1 MKNLFLCFYKRR
13 FRTMAKFTQLEKER
27 IKKELFEVAYRF
39 FVEKGFK
46 STSLEDITSSVGIA
60 KSTFYVFF
68 QSKEMLY
75 MELLSHEGE
84 QIENQVW
91 PKVLAAE
98 DIRSAIK
105 IYLDEMALEL
115 ENKILTQRLIYDLEE
130 YKLVSRKLNPEYVGS
145 ENLRSIT
152 PLMDFIR
159 SRQDSKEIIDEEPSV
174 IAGVLRAALLI
185 GSQKGDLLEYN
196 YEMIRELLF
205 EAVADRITR
214 SYSV

>member
-1 MKNLFLCFYKRR
+1 
-13 FRTMAKFTQLEKER
+13 MAKFTQLEKER

-205 EAVADRITR
+205 DAVADRITR
-214 SYSV
+214 SYLV

>member
-13 FRTMAKFTQLEKER
+13 FRTMAKLTQLEKER

-214 SYSV
+214 SYLV